1 MEARNEPRPLVGSIG
16 NLAKVSGNFFL
27 ENVSKS
33 HRYILKFKIH
43 VSIFVNIYIYIFFM
57 LYTCI
62 IYSIRGMSSEYY
74 FVTFVRDKNFCSF
87 SYVTSVSMLYRSKHV
102 MYM

>member
-43 VSIFVNIYIYIFFM
+43 VSIFVNIYIYF
-57 LYTCI
+57 LCYI
-62 IYSIRGMSSEYY
+62 IYSRDVVRVL

>member
-43 VSIFVNIYIYIFFM
+43 VSIFVNIYIYIF
-57 LYTCI
+57 YV
-62 IYSIRGMSSEYY
+62 IYVYNLFDTRDVVRVLFRYIR
-74 FVTFVRDKNFCSF
+74 
-87 SYVTSVSMLYRSKHV
+87 
-102 MYM
+102 

>member
-43 VSIFVNIYIYIFFM
+43 VSIFVNIYIYFF
-57 LYTCI
+57 YV
-62 IYSIRGMSSEYY
+62 IYMYNLFDNLFDTRDVVRVLFRYIR
-74 FVTFVRDKNFCSF
+74 
-87 SYVTSVSMLYRSKHV
+87 
-102 MYM
+102 